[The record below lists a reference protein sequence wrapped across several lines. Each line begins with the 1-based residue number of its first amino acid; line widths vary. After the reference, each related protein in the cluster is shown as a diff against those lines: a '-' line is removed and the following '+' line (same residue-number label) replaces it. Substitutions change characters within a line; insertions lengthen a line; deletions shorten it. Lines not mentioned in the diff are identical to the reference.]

1 LCGAGATTV
10 SCNALAINV
19 DIPRNRFADRDPAV
33 TVPGRNH
40 LGNPG
45 LNEWRLKMYLPRNA
59 SKARL
64 REAQNARNNRA
75 EIVRALSQ
83 GQVTRRELVK
93 WGIFTAGGMLALK
106 NGLSP
111 FAPSAYAS
119 HRDCDRGGDIPTGT
133 PPSPLF
139 GAQPFSQ
146 AMPRLNLQTPLPLTS
161 VVNNGE
167 TEVVFPAGLGEL
179 NGRRQSYHTDFT
191 ASGGT
196 QFINPLTGIGPQEG
210 RPPGEFFAHQRWQ
223 QFLPKAGLIMTLG
236 QLAPNISF
244 HPNFPDQGPNAVWT
258 FNSGRNARSVLPPPL
273 IKVRYG
279 EPTLFRHYNALPV
292 DRAINGGF
300 GLNEQTTH
308 NHNAHNAST
317 SDGASNAH
325 FFPGQFY
332 DYHWSTTLAR
342 HDTINTLATD
352 PRASGPDGN
361 GGLVNVPGDWRE
373 LQSTLWFHDHRF
385 FFTAENVY
393 KGHLGM
399 LNYYS
404 GRDRGHEAL
413 DDGVNLRL
421 PSGSLL
427 DWGNTDFDVNL
438 LIADM
443 ALDPDGQYFFDI
455 FDTDG
460 FLGDLI
466 HVNFAYRPFMEVLP
480 RKYRFRI
487 LCACMSRF
495 IKLAL
500 ANEQG
505 NAVPFQVI
513 QNDGNFLVSPVTVN
527 ELDQQGVAERFDIVV
542 DFSQFQVGE
551 KITLV
556 NLLQFRD
563 GRGPDEELSLSQA
576 LGGYSDDPVVGGVM
590 EFRIVDTVESVDV
603 PGVFHHASDPDPS
616 QVPNPLTEQIPL
628 VEPVRER
635 VVEFTRGGGRR
646 WGDEEEVCIP
656 DCGDRESFPWT
667 ISVNGEEAH
676 SLNANRVSI
685 LVPRPGEVEHWT
697 LVNSGRSWD
706 HPIHLHFEEGITMD
720 RGRDP
725 IPATE
730 LLARKDVWRLRSDG
744 QVKFQVQFGEY
755 GGAYVNHCHN
765 TVHEDSAMLLRYDIL
780 TDPDNPNVSQT
791 HTSIIPTPNPSPEGV
806 EYLTPEI
813 LPEGNPFDPNFDPFP
828 DSDGGHHR

>member
-1 LCGAGATTV
+1 
-10 SCNALAINV
+10 
-19 DIPRNRFADRDPAV
+19 
-33 TVPGRNH
+33 
-40 LGNPG
+40 
-45 LNEWRLKMYLPRNA
+45 MYLPRNA

-83 GQVTRRELVK
+83 GRVTRRELFK
-93 WGIFTAGGMLALK
+93 WGIFTAGGLLALK

-111 FAPSAYAS
+111 FARSAYA
-119 HRDCDRGGDIPTGT
+119 GGSDIPTGV

-139 GAQPFSQ
+139 GALPFTQP
-146 AMPRLNLQTPLPLTS
+146 MTRLILQTPLPLTS
-161 VVNNGE
+161 VGTGND
-167 TEVVFPAGLGEL
+167 TEVVFPAGTESL
-179 NGRRQSYHTDFT
+179 NGRRLSYHTDFT

-196 QFINPLTGIGPQEG
+196 QFVNPLTNRGPLEG
-210 RPPGEFFAHQRWQ
+210 RPPGEFFAHQRWEE
-223 QFLPKAGLIMTLG
+223 FLPKAGVIMTLG
-236 QLAPNISF
+236 QLAPGISF
-244 HPNFPDQGPNAVWT
+244 HPKFPRQGPNAVWT

-273 IKVRYG
+273 IKARYG
-279 EPTLFRHYNALPV
+279 EPVLFRHYNALPV
-292 DRAINGGF
+292 DRAENGGF
-300 GLNEQTTH
+300 GLHEQTTH

-317 SDGASNAH
+317 SDGASNAQ

-342 HDTINTLATD
+342 ADTINTGATD
-352 PRASGPDGN
+352 PKASGPDGN
-361 GGLVNVPGDWRE
+361 GGLVNVAGDWRE
-373 LQSTLWFHDHRF
+373 LQGTLWFHDHRF
-385 FFTAENVY
+385 FFTAENAY

-404 GRDRGHEAL
+404 GRDRGNEEL
-413 DDGVNLRL
+413 EDGINLRL
-421 PSGSLL
+421 PSGKLL
-427 DWGNTDFDVNL
+427 DWGNIDFDVNL

-443 ALDPDGQYFFDI
+443 ALDPEGQYFFDI

-466 HVNFAYRPFMEVLP
+466 HVNFAYRPFFNVLP

-495 IKLAL
+495 IKLGL

-513 QNDGNFLVSPVTVN
+513 QNDGNLLVSPVTVT
-527 ELDQQGVAERFDIVV
+527 ELDQQGVAERFDIVI
-542 DFSQFQVGE
+542 DFSQFQVGD
-551 KITLV
+551 KIRLV
-556 NLLQFRD
+556 NLLKHKT
-563 GRGPDEELSLSQA
+563 GRRPDAELSLAQA
-576 LGGYSDDPVVGGVM
+576 LSGESSDPVVGGVM

-628 VEPVRER
+628 VEPVRKR
-635 VVEFTRGGGRR
+635 VVEFTRGGDDPRDPVTG
-646 WGDEEEVCIP
+646 ECIP

-667 ISVNGEEAH
+667 IRVNGVAQH

-685 LVPRPGEVEHWT
+685 LIPRPGEIEHWT
-697 LVNSGRSWD
+697 IKNGGGGWD
-706 HPIHLHFEEGITMD
+706 HPIHLHFEEGITMN
-720 RGRDP
+720 RGGAP

-730 LLARKDVWRLRSDG
+730 LLVRKDVWRLRAG
-744 QVKFQVQFGEY
+744 GEVQFQVQFGEY

-765 TVHEDSAMLLRYDIL
+765 TVHEDNSMLLRYDIL
-780 TDPDNPNVSQT
+780 TDPNNPNVSQT
-791 HTSIIPTPNPSPEGV
+791 HTSIIPTPNPTPDGV
-806 EYLTPEI
+806 TYLTPEV
-813 LPEGNPFDPNFDPFP
+813 LPEGNPFDPDFDPFP
-828 DSDGGHHR
+828 EA